1 MPPFRSQRID
11 PYDDGTGITGAA
23 TQIPNTSLQ
32 RSGATWQRTL
42 AGNSSN
48 YRLRSDI
55 RDCENGGHNG
65 RLFGNGTQQPQ
76 HLGVNS
82 VQDHSIIG
90 KRNDGY
96 SYLHRRYESVEA
108 RAVQQQSHYHYSVES
123 GHSSQQQPQHYHHNE
138 SVVPSKTGAAPL
150 SSQLHPLMELR
161 RRTNY
166 TQNIHTGENTNDYSD
181 DENRGI
187 IRPHQGRQRSHL
199 ASPLHNPNNATELIT
214 KNILLIIAHMLGFVP
229 ERKRRKKHDDSTLT
243 TSIVEPAARML
254 RLIILISLL
263 IYTTKRIIPSVV
275 DKMTRPKPW
284 AWSGGVS
291 LTNNF
296 VPRRN
301 LAGRNCVINYFIE
314 KQPPDEYDPDY
325 VEIKPASESN
335 KDGSPKTQPPPIQI
349 VEGTYRTKG
358 QVQVIARFIEAV
370 ASSFRSNT
378 KVRQHL
384 IFAEVRDSGHLA
396 HEALKHWP
404 PRGRH
409 RVTVHVLASEEE
421 LPPVSIDNNN
431 IAATAAARALGY
443 GTLEDIELRFK
454 GNGQARIYDRDG
466 NIAGLP
472 DTEGVDDDELLS
484 DMMEMNVP
492 DQETLDLRLK
502 SGRRRLA
509 SINNT
514 TSVSE
519 AMRPYPNLRA
529 ILPFEDEDDGEG
541 EVVVPY
547 MHIDGKSMA
556 NQILV
561 LESARSLFEDKI
573 VVAVGIEH
581 SPDMDVRVLVEFFS
595 SVRYKIFYLGARQ
608 LARIDNL
615 CEEVLDD
622 VLQHP
627 YVKKH
632 DHKIRHFFIRLGF
645 LSKEELRLSGDAA
658 TLEGRKRRETPPF
671 FVAMPR
677 GRKNKEEMTI
687 QTMYDLF
694 SGSGGGG
701 QVKTANDRKAPGKK

>member
-1 MPPFRSQRID
+1 MGS
-11 PYDDGTGITGAA
+11 
-23 TQIPNTSLQ
+23 
-32 RSGATWQRTL
+32 
-42 AGNSSN
+42 
-48 YRLRSDI
+48 
-55 RDCENGGHNG
+55 
-65 RLFGNGTQQPQ
+65 
-76 HLGVNS
+76 
-82 VQDHSIIG
+82 
-90 KRNDGY
+90 RNDGY
-96 SYLHRRYESVEA
+96 SYLHRRHESVEA
-108 RAVQQQSHYHYSVES
+108 PAIPRQSHYHYSVES
-123 GHSSQQQPQHYHHNE
+123 GHSSQQQQQKQHHYHHNE
-138 SVVPSKTGAAPL
+138 SVIQSKTGAAPL

-166 TQNIHTGENTNDYSD
+166 TQNIHTGENNSNDYRDS
-181 DENRGI
+181 ENRGI
-187 IRPHQGRQRSHL
+187 IRPHQGRQSSHSL
-199 ASPLHNPNNATELIT
+199 SPLHNPNNATELIMQ
-214 KNILLIIAHMLGFVP
+214 NGLLILARMLGFIP
-229 ERKRRKKHDDSTLT
+229 ERKRRKKQHDDSTLT
-243 TSIVEPAARML
+243 SIVDPAARML

-263 IYTTKRIIPSVV
+263 IYTTKRIIPSIV

-291 LTNNF
+291 LPNNI

-325 VEIKPASESN
+325 VEIKPGGELN
-335 KDGSPKTQPPPIQI
+335 KDGTPKTQSPPPIQI

-378 KVRQHL
+378 KIRQHL

-409 RVTVHVLASEEE
+409 RVMVHVLASEEE
-421 LPPVSIDNNN
+421 LPPASMDVN
-431 IAATAAARALGY
+431 AAAAAARALGY
-443 GTLEDIELRFK
+443 GTLEDIEHRFK

-472 DTEGVDDDELLS
+472 DTEGVDDDEVLS
-484 DMMEMNVP
+484 DMMEMDAP
-492 DQETLDLRLK
+492 DQETLELRLK
-502 SGRRRLA
+502 SGRRRLT

-514 TSVSE
+514 TSASE
-519 AMRPYPNLRA
+519 VMRPYPNLRA

-541 EVVVPY
+541 EIVVPY

-556 NQILV
+556 NQMLV

-573 VVAVGIEH
+573 AVAVGIEH
-581 SPDMDVRVLVEFFS
+581 SPGMDVRVLIEFFS
-595 SVRYKIFYLGARQ
+595 SVRYKTFYLGARQ

-622 VLQHP
+622 VLEHP

-632 DHKIRHFFIRLGF
+632 DHKIRRFFIRLGF
-645 LSKEELRLSGDAA
+645 LSKEELRLSGNAA
-658 TLEGRKRRETPPF
+658 TPEGPKRRETPPF